1 MKLEQE
7 LRRYESPMPAAPDPV
22 RNDVAMKG
30 APVAQA
36 AHRKFPLVL
45 WVSASIVGLCV
56 LIALIAPYI
65 VPHDP
70 TAFVS
75 YTAFKPASAGV
86 WLGTDYMGRDLLSR
100 LIDGARLTLLMA
112 FAATLLAHIVG
123 DTLGLLA
130 AVRGGIFDMIL
141 SRIVDVVLSLPKIIV
156 GLVVIAALGSSI
168 TTLVVVTGLV
178 YSASVFRIA
187 RAFGRD
193 LVEQDFVRAAR
204 ARGEGTWWVLWGEMV
219 PHVIRPLSADFA
231 IRVSFAI
238 LFMSSLSFLGLGVQP
253 PLADWGGL
261 VRENL
266 DGLGTGSLAPIY
278 PAVAI
283 ALVSIALNL
292 LVDAIG
298 ERNDAT
304 VMQK

>member
-1 MKLEQE
+1 MTMEQH
-7 LRRYESPMPAAPDPV
+7 LHTDNSSMSAPPAKPATPATSAPAARRARRRPPV
-22 RNDVAMKG
+22 
-30 APVAQA
+30 
-36 AHRKFPLVL
+36 VL
-45 WVSASIVGLCV
+45 WVSALVVAVSLLVAV
-56 LIALIAPYI
+56 LGPYFL
-65 VPHDP
+65 PHDP

-75 YTAFKPASAGV
+75 DAGFDGPSRIAL
-86 WLGTDYMGRDLLSR
+86 LGTDYMGRDLLSR

-112 FAATLLAHIVG
+112 FAATLLAHLVG

-130 AVRGGIFDMIL
+130 AVRGGILDTVL
-141 SRIVDVVLSLPKIIV
+141 SRIVDVAVSLPKLIV
-156 GLVVIAALGSSI
+156 GLVVVAALGPSV
-168 TTLVVVTGLV
+168 TNLVVLSGLV

-193 LVEQDFVRAAR
+193 LCEQDFVRAAR
-204 ARGEGTWWVLWGEMV
+204 SRGEGTGWILWGEIL
-219 PHVIRPLSADFA
+219 PHVIRPLAADFA
-231 IRVSFAI
+231 IRMSFAI

-253 PLADWGGL
+253 PSADWGGL

-266 DGLGTGSLAPIY
+266 DGLASGSLAPIF

-283 ALVSIALNL
+283 AVISIALNL

-304 VMQK
+304 VIQK